1 MANASDSASVSVDQ
15 GHSPWWKLQSIF
27 FQPRAAF
34 EAINLRADWIVPL
47 ILLIVMAIATTI
59 VMDSK
64 IGFEQIAMKQME
76 LQGSSPE
83 QIEQAQAGI
92 GFIKIFAY
100 VAAVLGSLVIA
111 LVTAAFLLLG
121 FYMTGAD
128 VSFKKTLSV
137 VMYSLFAYSLIVTIL
152 SVTIIMIASDPSEL
166 DVANLVTSNL
176 GTMVDKA
183 QSPVLASLLSSV
195 DVLSF
200 YYLFLLS
207 LGMAITTRKSFAT
220 GLAVVILIWAVYL
233 AVKVGW
239 IALMPKPGG
248 A

>member
-1 MANASDSASVSVDQ
+1 MSVQ
-15 GHSPWWKLQSIF
+15 APGPGFKLQAIF

-34 EAINLRADWIVPL
+34 EAINLRPDWVIPL
-47 ILLIVMAIATTI
+47 ILLIVMAIATTV

-64 IGFEQIAMKQME
+64 IGFEQIAIKQME
-76 LQGSSPE
+76 AQGSSPE
-83 QIEQAQAGI
+83 QIEQAQAGL
-92 GFIKIFAY
+92 GLIKVFAY
-100 VAAVLGSLVIA
+100 AGGVLGSLVIA

-121 FYMTGAD
+121 FYLTGAD

-152 SVTIIMIASDPSEL
+152 SITIIMVASDPAEL
-166 DVANLVTSNL
+166 DITNMVTSNL

-183 QSPVLASLLSSV
+183 ESPVLASLLSSI
-195 DVLSF
+195 DILSF

-207 LGMAITTRKSFAT
+207 LGMAITTRKSLAASAT
-220 GLAVVILIWAVYL
+220 VVILVWVVYL
-233 AVKVGW
+233 VAKLGW
-239 IALMPKPGG
+239 VALMPKPGG